1 MCDVKLLCNK
11 SFSEAD
17 REIIG
22 CFVDFLK
29 ALTEQNLDKLNEMA
43 LDCDDF
49 INLVGVQ
56 SKGEFI
62 SGVGNDSLKFI
73 TCEILDPTILFDDEN
88 TASLIGKVRLTVEI
102 NGKELRLISDSVVSF
117 QKIDEEW
124 HIMKWES

>member
-17 REIIG
+17 QEIIG

-29 ALTEQNLDKLNEMA
+29 ALVSKDLDVLNGMA
-43 LDCDDF
+43 GDCDEF
-49 INLVGVQ
+49 INLMGSQ
-56 SKGEFI
+56 SNEEFI
-62 SGVGNDSLKFI
+62 SSVDNDELKFF

-102 NGKELRLISDSVVSF
+102 NGKELRLITDSVVSF

-124 HIMKWES
+124 HIMKWDS